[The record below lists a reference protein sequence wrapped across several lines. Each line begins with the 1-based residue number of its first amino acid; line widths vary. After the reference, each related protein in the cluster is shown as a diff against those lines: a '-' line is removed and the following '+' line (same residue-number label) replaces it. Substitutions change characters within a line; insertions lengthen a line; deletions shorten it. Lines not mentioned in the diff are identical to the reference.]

1 MALDVGSLSSLSG
14 SLEELVDRLGQLAR
28 AVDEEDDVGVE
39 LREVERQLQT
49 AARRLA
55 KAARRAGA

>member
-14 SLEELVDRLGQLAR
+14 SLEELVERLGQLAGS
-28 AVDEEDDVGVE
+28 VDEEDDVGVE

>member
-14 SLEELVDRLGQLAR
+14 SLEELVERLGHLAR